1 MTKLSDPKE
10 YDRKSINSPFRWAG
24 GKFYAR
30 KIIEA
35 YIPDHDYYIEPFL
48 GGGSVFFHKDK
59 TDSWLNDFDKN
70 LINCYKNIKNNVVEL
85 IDYLDGEVATKERH
99 GFYKNEFQPAN
110 SLERAARYY
119 YLNRTSYSGIMK
131 EANCY
136 WGYGEK
142 YSMRPEN
149 WGRQLTKNHKKLQGT
164 KLTSLDFEEIF
175 DNLPTD
181 KNIFIFLD
189 PPYYNADQNK
199 FYAESFTLED
209 HERLSAR
216 LKKLSKK
223 VKFLLTYDNSIEVRE
238 LYSWANQVNEHEW
251 NYVIART
258 DDQKLNKKL
267 EDGYSSQRDKGKE
280 IFIFNYDL
288 EELKKQRSLE
298 LSNSK

>member
-1 MTKLSDPKE
+1 MTKLKELKE
-10 YDRKSINSPFRWAG
+10 YDNKSINSPFRWAG

-35 YIPDHDYYIEPFL
+35 YIPKHDYYIEPFL
-48 GGGSVFFHKDK
+48 GGGSVFFHKNK
-59 TDSWLNDFDKN
+59 VDSWLNDFDRN
-70 LINCYKNIKNNVVEL
+70 LVNCYKNIKNNVVEL
-85 IDYLDGEVATKERH
+85 IEYLDGEVATKERH
-99 GFYKNEFQPAN
+99 AFYKNEFQPTN
-110 SLERAARYY
+110 SLEKAARYY

-131 EANCY
+131 EVNCY
-136 WGYGEK
+136 WGYGDK

-149 WGRQLTKNHKKLQGT
+149 WGRQLSKNHKKLQDT
-164 KLTSLDFEEIF
+164 KLTSVDFEDIF
-175 DNLPTD
+175 DNLPTN

-199 FYAESFTLED
+199 FYEKSFTLHD
-209 HERLSAR
+209 HERLSQR

-223 VKFLLTYDNSIEVRE
+223 VKFLLTYDNSVEVRE

-267 EDGYSSQRDKGKE
+267 EDGHSAPRGKGKE

-288 EELKKQRSLE
+288 EELTKQKE
-298 LSNSK
+298 LDFLTSK